1 MITQHD
7 ILGSVAF
14 SLALNYKQ
22 MELYHA
28 LPFFCFLLGK
38 ALQGER
44 RVQKVVSLGVAVIAT
59 FVICWLPFLT
69 SADLTLQVLHRLEKE
84 SVES

>member
-14 SLALNYKQ
+14 SLALSYKQ

-28 LPFFCFLLGK
+28 LPFFFFLLGK
-38 ALQGER
+38 AFRGER
-44 RVQKVVSLGVAVIAT
+44 PGQKVVLLGVTVVAT
-59 FVICWLPFLT
+59 FGICWLPFLT
-69 SADLTLQVLHRLEKE
+69 SRDLVFQVFSRLEKR
-84 SVES
+84 V